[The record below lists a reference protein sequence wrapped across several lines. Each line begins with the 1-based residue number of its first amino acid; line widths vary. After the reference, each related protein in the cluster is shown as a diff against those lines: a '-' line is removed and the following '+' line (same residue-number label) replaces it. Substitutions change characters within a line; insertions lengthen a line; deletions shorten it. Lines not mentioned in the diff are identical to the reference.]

1 MGIKGL
7 TALISDEAPSAI
19 KEMDIKTYFG
29 RKVAIDASM
38 SLYQFLIA
46 VRQNDGQQLMTESGE
61 TTSHLLGFFYRTLR
75 MIDYGIK
82 PMYVFDGKPP
92 DLKQEVLNKR
102 FGKREEAREQQEEQK
117 DVADVEKMD
126 QLARR
131 QVRPT
136 RQHNEEVRHL
146 LKLMGIPCVTAPSE
160 AEAQCAELARTGKV
174 YAAGSEDMDTLTF
187 GTPILLK
194 HLTASEQKKL
204 PVHQVDLTKALEGL
218 EMDMEQF
225 IDLCILLGCDY
236 LDPIKGI
243 GPKTAL
249 KLIKEHGSL
258 DKVVEHLRQE
268 GKKSVVI
275 PEIWPYQEAR
285 QIFLKPDVQKGED
298 VELKWEAPD
307 VEGMVKFLC
316 QDKGFRYIAPL
327 LPLPWSFFSLDGSGN
342 FDIADQSLLLYL
354 LAPLLS
360 SPFYAPRL
368 NSEDRVRKGC
378 EKLQKSL
385 SQKQQ
390 GRLDGFFTYVPPSLP
405 SFRAFNSL
413 LLPLLTFD
421 FMLDP
426 FYHAHFG
433 SLTHC
438 RYSVSSSTKR
448 KQDSMDSKKSK
459 STALKKAKK

>member
-7 TALISDEAPSAI
+7 TGLINDEAPNAI
-19 KEMDIKTYFG
+19 KEHEIKTYFG

-92 DLKQEVLNKR
+92 DLKKEVLEKR
-102 FGKREEAREQQEEQK
+102 FGRREEAREEEEEEK
-117 DVADVEKMD
+117 DIAGAERMD

-146 LKLMGIPCVTAPSE
+146 LKLMGIPCVVAPSE
-160 AEAQCAELARTGKV
+160 AEAQCAELCRAGKV

-204 PVHQVDLTKALEGL
+204 PVHEVNLQKAIEGL
-218 EMDMEQF
+218 GMTKEQF

-236 LDPIKGI
+236 LDPIRGI

-249 KLIKEHGSL
+249 KLMRDHGSL
-258 DKVVEHLRQE
+258 DKVIEHLKSE

-275 PEIWPYQEAR
+275 PEHWPFEEAR
-285 QIFLKPDVQKGED
+285 KIFLNPEVQKGSD
-298 VELKWEAPD
+298 LELKWEAPD

-316 QDKGFRYIAPL
+316 QEKGF
-327 LPLPWSFFSLDGSGN
+327 
-342 FDIADQSLLLYL
+342 
-354 LAPLLS
+354 
-360 SPFYAPRL
+360 
-368 NSEDRVRKGC
+368 SEDRVRKGC
-378 EKLQKSL
+378 EKLTKSL

-390 GRLDGFFTYVPPSLP
+390 GRLDGFFTVQ
-405 SFRAFNSL
+405 
-413 LLPLLTFD
+413 
-421 FMLDP
+421 
-426 FYHAHFG
+426 
-433 SLTHC
+433 
-438 RYSVSSSTKR
+438 STKR
-448 KQDSMDSKKSK
+448 KPEEDSKGKGGGKDKKLKS
-459 STALKKAKK
+459 APAKKGKK

>member
-7 TALISDEAPSAI
+7 TALISDEAPGAI
-19 KEMDIKTYFG
+19 REMEIKTYFG

-82 PMYVFDGKPP
+82 PMYVFDGTPP
-92 DLKQEVLNKR
+92 DLKKELLQKR
-102 FGKREEAREQQEEQK
+102 FSRREEAREQQEEQK

-146 LKLMGIPCVTAPSE
+146 LKLMGIPCVIAPSE
-160 AEAQCAELARTGKV
+160 AEAQCAELARAGKV

-187 GTPILLK
+187 GTSILLK

-204 PVHQVDLTKALEGL
+204 PVHQVDLPKALEGL
-218 EMDMEQF
+218 GMDMAQF

-249 KLIKEHGSL
+249 KLIREHKTL
-258 DKVVEHLRQE
+258 EKVVEHFKE
-268 GKKSVVI
+268 EAKKSVQI
-275 PEIWPYQEAR
+275 PEHWPFQEAR
-285 QIFLKPDVQKGED
+285 KIFENPDVQKGKD
-298 VELKWEAPD
+298 LDLKWETPD

-316 QDKGFRYIAPL
+316 QDKGF
-327 LPLPWSFFSLDGSGN
+327 
-342 FDIADQSLLLYL
+342 
-354 LAPLLS
+354 
-360 SPFYAPRL
+360 
-368 NSEDRVRKGC
+368 SEDRVRKGC

-390 GRLDGFFTYVPPSLP
+390 GRLDGFFTVKREGAAP
-405 SFRAFNSL
+405 
-413 LLPLLTFD
+413 
-421 FMLDP
+421 
-426 FYHAHFG
+426 
-433 SLTHC
+433 
-438 RYSVSSSTKR
+438 KR
-448 KQDSMDSKKSK
+448 KAEQDKKG
-459 STALKKAKK
+459 AKKKGKK